1 VAEPREIAQAVLG
14 EIRESFPDLVMRASE
29 TDEGEPQLE
38 IPAQSG
44 LGFDV
49 CLYLYDDV
57 LNICAGQFWGEW
69 FPCHDAGV
77 VSRYVEAASGI
88 LNGEF
93 RIVQYS
99 RKGTPVK
106 SFLQRPKGEGWE
118 TISRHYQGISMPF
131 LRKET
136 RILQNVA
143 V

>member
-1 VAEPREIAQAVLG
+1 MAEPREIAQAVLD
-14 EIRESFPDLVMRASE
+14 EIRESFPHLILRASE

-38 IPAQSG
+38 VPAQSG
-44 LGFDV
+44 LAFDV
-49 CLYLYDDV
+49 SLYLYDDV

-69 FPCHDAGV
+69 FPCLDSEV

-93 RIVQYS
+93 RIVEYS

-106 SFLQRPKGEGWE
+106 AFLQRPKGEGWE
-118 TISRHYQGISMPF
+118 TISRHYEGFCLPF

-136 RILQNVA
+136 RILQSVA